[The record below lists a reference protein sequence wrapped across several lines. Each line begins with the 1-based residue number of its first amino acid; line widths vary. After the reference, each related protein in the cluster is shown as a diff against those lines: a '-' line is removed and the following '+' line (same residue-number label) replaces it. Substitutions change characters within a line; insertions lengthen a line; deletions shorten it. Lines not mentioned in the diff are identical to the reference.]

1 MTAAPDAS
9 VGLRAAE
16 RLVRLGTTE
25 IQRGLSETELAH
37 VEQRFGFEFAD
48 DHRAFLAA
56 GLPVWTIVPR
66 ARSVAGA
73 PGGLSLALWLP
84 GPWSG
89 RQSD

>member
-25 IQRGLSETELAH
+25 IQPGLSETELAR

-48 DHRAFLAA
+48 DHRAFLTA
-56 GLPVWTIVPR
+56 GLPAPPTDSR
-66 ARSVAGA
+66 QARS
-73 PGGLSLALWLP
+73 LATTRTP
-84 GPWSG
+84 ANARISRCAVDG
-89 RQSD
+89 